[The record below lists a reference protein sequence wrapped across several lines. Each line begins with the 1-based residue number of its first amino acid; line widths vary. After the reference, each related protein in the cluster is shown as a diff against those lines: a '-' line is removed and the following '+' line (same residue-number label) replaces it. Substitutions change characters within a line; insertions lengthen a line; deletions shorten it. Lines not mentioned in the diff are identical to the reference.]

1 MVAAPALV
9 GYAGS
14 RVVPRRM
21 QRNRKTALAL
31 AVPDL
36 VRGVGYGR
44 LAPRGVRKDRKA
56 ALTAHPH
63 PGRRRDTHPN
73 VGEEGPGMALRGLD
87 EPQVQIDCE
96 NVSEGPGDKVQHAR
110 ALMEAGAFEG
120 NVRAEAR
127 LGLAIGPSELAVEA
141 YSSI

>member
-21 QRNRKTALAL
+21 QQNRKTALAL

-36 VRGVGYGR
+36 VRGVGYR
-44 LAPRGVRKDRKA
+44 RVAPRGVRKDRKA
-56 ALTAHPH
+56 ALTAH

-127 LGLAIGPSELAVEA
+127 LGLAIGPSEPAVEA

>member
-1 MVAAPALV
+1 
-9 GYAGS
+9 
-14 RVVPRRM
+14 
-21 QRNRKTALAL
+21 
-31 AVPDL
+31 
-36 VRGVGYGR
+36 
-44 LAPRGVRKDRKA
+44 
-56 ALTAHPH
+56 
-63 PGRRRDTHPN
+63 
-73 VGEEGPGMALRGLD
+73 MALRGLD

-141 YSSI
+141 YSSICNARDGLWMMLRFSLWQDRMSDRRLNVQEQLTVNELDEK